1 MNDKTEFE
9 NKIIEEIKNLIIYDD
24 SLTYGE
30 RNSFDRFI
38 VKINQGESFEIVVGR
53 LLKNLKRL
61 ENKEIQP
68 LGLSDGAKK
77 IFIDLNGKYEI
88 PVKDTDYS
96 VFTGIGAGR
105 KLTKKELIEVTIFL
119 IIVIVVYILY
129 QKY

>member
-38 VKINQGESFEIVVGR
+38 VKINQGEAFEIVVGR

-96 VFTGIGAGR
+96 VFTGTGAGR

-119 IIVIVVYILY
+119 IIVIVAYILY